1 MGRAFHAALHA
12 LPRGEIAEST
22 SVVDR
27 RPVKQLILAAESLD
41 QSLPVS
47 FEDAFEQLAS
57 LPRMFIEPDG
67 SFVWVSDTTDVKWQ
81 LDGMMF
87 DRGGRLQYVEMRGT
101 CTPEAFDRFADI
113 FRIGETQ
120 FAIQLMQQA
129 IFLSE
134 DEFRRYV
141 FE

>member
-1 MGRAFHAALHA
+1 MGRPFHASLHT
-12 LPRGEIAEST
+12 LPRGEIAESN

-27 RPVKQLILAAESLD
+27 RPVKQLILGAQSLD
-41 QSLPVS
+41 QSLPIS
-47 FEDAFEQLAS
+47 FEDAYGQLAS

-67 SFVWVSDTTDVKWQ
+67 SFVWVSDTTDGKWQ
-81 LDGMMF
+81 LDGMLF

-129 IFLSE
+129 MFLSE
-134 DEFRRYV
+134 NEFRRFV
-141 FE
+141 WE